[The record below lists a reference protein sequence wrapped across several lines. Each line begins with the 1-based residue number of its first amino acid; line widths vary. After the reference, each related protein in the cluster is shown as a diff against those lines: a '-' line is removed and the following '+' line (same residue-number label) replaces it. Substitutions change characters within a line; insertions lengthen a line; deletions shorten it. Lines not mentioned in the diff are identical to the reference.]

1 MVVNTID
8 SIAMRDPGG
17 PPKQT
22 GKPAADKEA
31 PPAQTEEV
39 IAGKDEA
46 LVEGKGSEANRAE
59 ISAKA
64 IDLGGKSISFNVNK
78 DLNQVVAE
86 ITDNDTGEV
95 IREVPSK
102 ELQDI
107 AERLQKAAGRLLDR
121 II

>member
-8 SIAMRDPGG
+8 STAMSGPNG

-31 PPAQTEEV
+31 PLAQTEEV

-46 LVEGKGSEANRAE
+46 LVKGKGSEANRAE

-95 IREVPSK
+95 IREVPSQ
-102 ELQDI
+102 ELQAI